1 MEETYYKVKEVAEL
15 LKVTRQTVYNWIRSG
30 ALKAER
36 FGNSIR
42 ISAEELERFRQR

>member
-1 MEETYYKVKEVAEL
+1 MEEKFYKVGEIAEL
-15 LKVTRQTVYNWIRSG
+15 LKVTRQTVYNWIRAG
-30 ALKAER
+30 KLKAER